1 MPLACPNCGNIETF
15 LVKVAQAHVVRLHEG
30 RVDVLEEMR
39 PTVSEALCG
48 ECDTEVSLAEC
59 DDSTR
64 RELLLTIGA
73 Q

>member
-1 MPLACPNCGNIETF
+1 MPLQCPNCGNTETF
-15 LVKVAQAHVVRLHEG
+15 LVKVAQAHVVKLHDG

-39 PTVSEALCG
+39 PTVSETLCG
-48 ECDTEVSLAEC
+48 ECDTEVNLEAC
-59 DDSTR
+59 DDPTR

>member
-1 MPLACPNCGNIETF
+1 MPLQCPSCGNTETF

-39 PTVSEALCG
+39 PTVSETLCG
-48 ECDTEVSLAEC
+48 ECDTEVDLETC
-59 DDSTR
+59 DSGTR

>member
-1 MPLACPNCGNIETF
+1 MPLVCPSCGNTETF
-15 LVKVAQAHVVRLHEG
+15 LVKTAQAQVVRLHEG

-48 ECDTEVSLAEC
+48 ECDAEVDLDSC
-59 DDSTR
+59 DDLTK

>member
-1 MPLACPNCGNIETF
+1 MPLQCPSCGNTETF
-15 LVKVAQAHVVRLHEG
+15 MVKVAQAHVVRLHEG

-39 PTVSEALCG
+39 PTVSETLCG
-48 ECDTEVSLAEC
+48 ECDTEVDLETC
-59 DDSTR
+59 DDGTR

>member
-1 MPLACPNCGNIETF
+1 MPLQCPSCGNTGTF
-15 LVKVAQAHVVRLHEG
+15 LVKVAQAHVVRLHDG

-39 PTVSEALCG
+39 PTVSETLCG
-48 ECDTEVSLAEC
+48 ECDAEVDLETC